1 MITLS
6 GLTNKTVYTVVVA
19 ARTSAGTGVYSQPQ
33 NIEIPDYVFFSLNGN
48 IIPNHGYVAIND
60 IGSTDNTALL
70 CHTNR
75 PPPNSG
81 NSGGNWYAPDMTRI
95 NYDEING
102 VARNRGPTIVRLKRT
117 TSTGTP
123 PEGIY
128 LCEIMDAAF
137 TLQLV
142 YIGVYNSG
150 EGIMLYNLNEIWFLN
165 VFMFGTLFRAS
176 NTVWWYHFHS
186 KQ

>member
-1 MITLS
+1 MESTANYRQLKFLIVSVFHSCFHL
-6 GLTNKTVYTVVVA
+6 NI
-19 ARTSAGTGVYSQPQ
+19 YSII
-33 NIEIPDYVFFSLNGN
+33 NIDIFFSLNGN

-70 CHTNR
+70 CITNR
-75 PPPNSG
+75 PLPNSG

-102 VARNRGPTIVRLKRT
+102 VTRNRGPTIVRLKRT

-128 LCEIMDAAF
+128 LCEIVDAAF

-142 YIGVYNSG
+142 YIGVYTSG
-150 EGIMLYNLNEIWFLN
+150 EGIML
-165 VFMFGTLFRAS
+165 FGF
-176 NTVWWYHFHS
+176 
-186 KQ
+186 